1 MTVQDLTRLVPGLQ
15 ATAQGDHGVVTLTM
29 RGIGNDSAKTEYAD
43 PEVALFVNGIYS
55 PRAEGAAALSAR
67 LTSLAAEVKAWTPA
81 ARPDEHRRQQ
91 VVQDLRE
98 TILAAK
104 PFCG

>member
-1 MTVQDLTRLVPGLQ
+1 MFRSQRVPTPLEHSGAYPSLVRLADEIAAQLDTR
-15 ATAQGDHGVVTLTM
+15 
-29 RGIGNDSAKTEYAD
+29 S
-43 PEVALFVNGIYS
+43 
-55 PRAEGAAALSAR
+55 AEGAAALSAR
-67 LTSLAAEVKAWTPA
+67 LTSLAAEVKSWTPA

-104 PFCG
+104 PFCS